1 MCNETPGRRVWIA
14 RCDCRNLMLF
24 ETVGSNTNLKFWR
37 LSEVTVVFIA
47 NGLVKCSTWLTVD
60 KRSHHMGGRGV

>member
-24 ETVGSNTNLKFWR
+24 ELDCREQHKPEVLAFVVGDCCDLRKGPGELLNLVNCR
-37 LSEVTVVFIA
+37 
-47 NGLVKCSTWLTVD
+47 
-60 KRSHHMGGRGV
+60 